1 MPIDIADVAEVIY
14 YTEDSS
20 SPMTI
25 VKPAAFAPGELLV
38 FIIAHDALGGGLSS
52 LTAGP
57 GWVDKGNYNDTVGDS
72 AGRVWTHPYDP
83 ADPGTWDFGYGSTAS
98 VAGALIRIT
107 GADLTPIV
115 TLTSSAGA
123 QVSGTATSP
132 SVTPTGINDL
142 LITALC
148 PVCNGNPFTET
159 DPTGMTNRGQ
169 VQVADLYMAIAV
181 ASQQLTDGS
190 STGSKTWSSVSPS
203 TSAGG
208 TLSIAIK
215 SSGFLDPDPPP
226 NPPPAIVPPWM
237 LRELVGRKQQP
248 VRGDQGTPVIKE
260 KLSGGAS
267 GANVTLVTGTATAA
281 GDILVAFHGN
291 NFYTASQLLT
301 PTGTAGTWLTATT
314 GDNGSNSAHVKIWTR
329 KVTVD
334 GAQTVTVAPAV
345 DEEHSIHLFVVS
357 GADQTTW
364 VDVAAGSNGASST
377 SHIAPT
383 VDPTVFNA
391 LLLVGAQST
400 SLGNYTIPSTLGMA
414 KQMEVD
420 VGGFCTS
427 ATGAEVLGNDA
438 PTGTRTFTLTAAG
451 AYASASIALRPV
463 QDVVTGGGT
472 TFPVSVAGGM
482 TPGGA
487 LARQLNRLLAGTGT
501 SSGVVQ
507 RQPQKTQTGGLT
519 PAATMQRVTGKLL
532 GGALTPT
539 GALATIRLRV
549 LAFAG
554 GLTPTGALT
563 RQASKPF
570 IGGVTPAGA
579 LIKTLSKS
587 FAGALTPA
595 GALANIRSRL
605 IALAGSLSPTATL
618 VRQTNK
624 PLAGAASPTGAL
636 VKQTAKHLTGAITP
650 SGTASFIRSR
660 LLAIAGALTPS
671 GQLTRTPGKATA
683 GAITPA
689 AAVTRVVGKRT
700 SGALTPAGVVTL
712 VRNRVLALVGVLTPS
727 GSLTRRPARTVTGS
741 MTSSGV
747 VTRRVGK
754 SASGGLGFTG
764 AVLRLVGKLLGGSET
779 PSGDVLIVDNPVVI
793 AWPPS
798 ADPPVVSRS
807 FTAGQPTI
815 TAAATAGAPRVT
827 HVAAADPP
835 IIR

>member
-1 MPIDIADVAEVIY
+1 MPLDIADVAEVIY
-14 YTEDSS
+14 YVEDSS
-20 SPMTI
+20 SPLTI
-25 VKPAAFAPGELLV
+25 VKPAAFSPGELLL
-38 FIIAHDALGGGLSS
+38 FIHSQDFGSASD
-52 LTAGP
+52 LTAP
-57 GWVDKGNYNDTVGDS
+57 ATGWTLQGSYDNVPAATACK
-72 AGRVWTHPYDP
+72 VWSHPYD
-83 ADPGTWDFGYGSTAS
+83 ASDPGTWDFAYNSGASTVGI
-98 VAGALIRIT
+98 VARIP
-107 GADLTPIV
+107 GADVTPVINV
-115 TLTSSAGA
+115 TSFAGSV
-123 QVSGTATSP
+123 VSGTIDSP
-132 SVTPTGINDL
+132 SITPSGINDL
-142 LITALC
+142 LLC
-148 PVCNGNPFTET
+148 VIGDVCAGGSPFSKT
-159 DPTGMTNRGQ
+159 DPAGMANRGSA
-169 VQVADLYMAIAV
+169 QVANLWNALGL
-181 ASQQLTDGS
+181 ASRQLTDGNA
-190 STGSKTWSSVSPS
+190 TGAKTWTSVSPNS
-203 TSAGG
+203 GG
-208 TLSIAIK
+208 GSLSITIK

-237 LRELVGRKQQP
+237 LRELIGQKQLP

-267 GANVTLVTGTATAA
+267 GANVTLVTGATTAT

-291 NFYTASQLLT
+291 NFYTAAQLLT
-301 PTGTAGTWLTATT
+301 PTGTAGTWSLATT
-314 GDNGSNSAHVKIWTR
+314 GDNGSNSAHMKIWTR

-482 TPGGA
+482 TPSGV
-487 LARQLNRLLAGTGT
+487 LARQPNRLLAGTGT

-519 PAATMQRVTGKLL
+519 PAGVMQRVTGKLF

-549 LAFAG
+549 LAFTG

-563 RQASKPF
+563 RQTSKLMA
-570 IGGVTPAGA
+570 GGFTPAGS
-579 LIKTLSKS
+579 LIRQVGKS
-587 FAGALTPA
+587 LAGAATPA
-595 GALANIRSRL
+595 GTLANIRSRL

-624 PLAGAASPTGAL
+624 PLAGAEAPTGAL
-636 VKQTAKHLTGAITP
+636 VKQTAKHPTGAITP
-650 SGTASFIRSR
+650 SGVASLIRSR

-671 GQLTRTPGKATA
+671 GQLARTPGKATA

-689 AAVTRVVGKRT
+689 ATVTRVVGKRT
-700 SGALTPAGVVTL
+700 SGALIPTGVVTL
-712 VRNRVLALVGVLTPS
+712 VRNRVLAIVGTLTPS
-727 GSLTRRPARTVTGS
+727 GSLTRRPARSVTGS

-764 AVLRLVGKLLGGSET
+764 AVLKLVGKLLGGSET

-798 ADPPVVSRS
+798 ADSPVVSRR

-827 HVAAADPP
+827 HVASADPP
-835 IIR
+835 LIR